1 MRTFGIK
8 GILVW
13 VAFMAI
19 LSWDTRLLK
28 REIVYG
34 KIEER
39 YNHFFSIFVFLPII
53 LWAGFRTGA
62 GYVDTNAYIKFYEMA
77 PVGLNNLISYIKE
90 SYSEDPGFTVYTSII
105 KTVFGNGYTPFL
117 FITASI
123 QGLIIASFY
132 RKYSSNFMMSIFLFI
147 ASTEY
152 FSWIFNGMRQ
162 FLAVTI
168 VLAGFQLYL
177 DKKYIRYLFIILLAS
192 SFHMSAIIML
202 PIAFVA
208 KGTPWN
214 KRTLLTIAVALIA
227 VFATERFTN
236 VLDSA
241 MQYTQ
246 YSDAVGSWMEG
257 MDDGT
262 NPVRV
267 LVHAVPTLLAFVGRV
282 NLKKVDNPIINISIN
297 MSIISTSLWL
307 ISMVTSGIYLGR
319 LPIYASLFN
328 YILLPFQIESLFKE
342 KSVKMVR
349 VTVIM
354 MYLLY
359 YYYQFHFAWGTI

>member
-8 GILVW
+8 GILIW
-13 VAFMAI
+13 IAFMWI
-19 LSWDTRLLK
+19 LSLDTRLSK
-28 REIVYG
+28 SEIVCG
-34 KIEER
+34 KTEER
-39 YNHFFSIFVFLPII
+39 YNCFFSVLVFLPII
-53 LWAGFRTGA
+53 LWAGFRNGA
-62 GYVDTNAYIKFYEMA
+62 GYVDTNAYIKFYEMV
-77 PVGLNNLISYIKE
+77 PTGINNLINYIKE
-90 SYSEDPGFTVYTSII
+90 LHSEDPGFTIYTSII
-105 KTVFGNGYTPFL
+105 KNIFGTSYTPYL

-123 QGLIIASFY
+123 QGLIIVNFY
-132 RKYSSNFMMSIFLFI
+132 RKYSSDFMLSMFLFI

-168 VLAGFQLYL
+168 ALAGFQLYF
-177 DKKYIRYLFIILLAS
+177 DKKYIKYFFIILFAS
-192 SFHMSAIIML
+192 SVHMSAIVML

-208 KGTPWN
+208 RGTPWN
-214 KRTLLTIAVALIA
+214 KRTLFTIAIALMA

-246 YSDAVGSWMEG
+246 YSETVGSWMEAA
-257 MDDGT
+257 DDGT

-267 LVHAVPTLLAFVGRV
+267 LIHALPTILAFVGRA
-282 NLKKVDNPIINISIN
+282 NLKQVDNPLINISVN

-328 YILLPFQIESLFKE
+328 YILLPFQIENMFTE
-342 KSVKMVR
+342 QSVKMVR
-349 VTVIM
+349 IIM
-354 MYLLY
+354 IGMYLLY
-359 YYYQFHFAWGTI
+359 YYYQFHFAWGVI